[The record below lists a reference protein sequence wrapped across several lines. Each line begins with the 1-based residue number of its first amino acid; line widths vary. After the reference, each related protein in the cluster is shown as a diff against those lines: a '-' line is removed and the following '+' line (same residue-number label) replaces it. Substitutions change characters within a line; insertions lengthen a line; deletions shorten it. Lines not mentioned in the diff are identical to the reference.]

1 MWMVTITIQTRK
13 QMKTKKYQITITV
26 ATIQRPK
33 DIVWFITKK
42 LKDVMNTMGIEVTE
56 IEDRPTN
63 DEHHG
68 GVTDDEESLQN
79 KVQQAYN
86 EIPERF

>member
-1 MWMVTITIQTRK
+1 
-13 QMKTKKYQITITV
+13 MKTKKYQITITV

-42 LKDVMNTMGIEVTE
+42 LKDVMNTIGIEIKE
-56 IEDRPTN
+56 IVYRPTN

-68 GVTDDEESLQN
+68 GVTDED
-79 KVQQAYN
+79 
-86 EIPERF
+86 